1 MIGAAVYLMQTNG
14 LMLLRRKTVFGIALH
29 HTPPL
34 FPTRIISYSVVN
46 KGYEVDK
53 SFFITT
59 THRALDG
66 RRRRLATGLTRDSE
80 GREASVA
87 TLVLVV
93 KPRGVIEA
101 CYLEI
106 SEGQACGEE
115 TLDLFSDIKNVKPHP
130 DPSTWESSRAY
141 PFPLGGNSP
150 RLCSQVRGVS
160 EILRNPRS

>member
-1 MIGAAVYLMQTNG
+1 MLTADLV
-14 LMLLRRKTVFGIALH
+14 LLRRRPFFDLH
-29 HTPPL
+29 CTISLP
-34 FPTRIISYSVVN
+34 FPTLVIFYSVVN
-46 KGYEVDK
+46 KGYDVEK

-80 GREASVA
+80 GQEESAV
-87 TLVLVV
+87 TLILVV

-115 TLDLFSDIKNVKPHP
+115 TLNLFSDIKSVKPHP
-130 DPSTWESSRAY
+130 DPSAWESSRAY

-150 RLCSQVRGVS
+150 RLCSQVRLGS
-160 EILRNPRS
+160 EFLRNSCSGCRYFRAR

>member
-1 MIGAAVYLMQTNG
+1 MQTNG
-14 LMLLRRKTVFGIALH
+14 LMLLLRETNLPLSLH
-29 HTPPL
+29 IMPLSVSTPVI
-34 FPTRIISYSVVN
+34 FYSVVN
-46 KGYEVDK
+46 KAYDVDK

-66 RRRRLATGLTRDSE
+66 RRRRMTTGLTRDNE
-80 GREASVA
+80 GKEESVV

-115 TLDLFSDIKNVKPHP
+115 SLDLFSDIKSVKPHP
-130 DPSTWESSRAY
+130 DPSAWESSRAY
-141 PFPLGGNSP
+141 TFPLGGNSP
-150 RLCSQVRGVS
+150 RLCSQVRSLSG
-160 EILRNPRS
+160 ILPSPYFMMSYFF

>member
-1 MIGAAVYLMQTNG
+1 M
-14 LMLLRRKTVFGIALH
+14 
-29 HTPPL
+29 PL
-34 FPTRIISYSVVN
+34 PFPTPVMSYSVVN
-46 KGYEVDK
+46 KGYDVDK

-59 THRALDG
+59 THKALDG
-66 RRRRLATGLTRDSE
+66 RRRPLTTGPTRDSE
-80 GREASVA
+80 GREESAV

-115 TLDLFSDIKNVKPHP
+115 KLDLLSDIKSVKPHP
-130 DPSTWESSRAY
+130 DPSAWDSSRVY

-150 RLCSQVRGVS
+150 RLCSQVRGAS
-160 EILRNPRS
+160 EMLRKSRSWFQKSTHLPLQKSSLP

>member
-1 MIGAAVYLMQTNG
+1 MHTNDLMF
-14 LMLLRRKTVFGIALH
+14 LRRKPVFELSCIISL
-29 HTPPL
+29 P
-34 FPTRIISYSVVN
+34 FPTPVIFYSVVN
-46 KGYEVDK
+46 KGYDVDK

-66 RRRRLATGLTRDSE
+66 RRRRMATGLTRDSE
-80 GREASVA
+80 GLEESAI

-93 KPRGVIEA
+93 KPREVIEA

-106 SEGQACGEE
+106 SEEQACGKEKF
-115 TLDLFSDIKNVKPHP
+115 DLFSDIKSVKPHP
-130 DPSTWESSRAY
+130 DPSAWESSRVY

-160 EILRNPRS
+160 EIFRSPSS